1 MEKVAGS
8 SSDKKTRI
16 RLLTIP
22 HGMMRY
28 NDAATVKVVR
38 EIKETCK
45 SAVPGS
51 DCAPFVWR

>member
-16 RLLTIP
+16 RLLNIP

-38 EIKETCK
+38 EIKESWK
-45 SAVPGS
+45 LAVPG
-51 DCAPFVWR
+51 